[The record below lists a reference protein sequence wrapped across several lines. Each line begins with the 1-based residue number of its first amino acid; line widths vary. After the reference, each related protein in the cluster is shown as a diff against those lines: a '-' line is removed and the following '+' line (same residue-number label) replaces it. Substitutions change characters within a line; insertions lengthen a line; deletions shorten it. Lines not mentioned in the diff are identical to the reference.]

1 MERQLM
7 RRRTVLL
14 VEDNQLLRW
23 WMTSGLE
30 REGWSVLTSNSAD
43 EAIKMAATAAFQVL
57 ITDWRLADDQDGF
70 GVLAQVRAKYP
81 QVLAILISADA
92 DAELTGRAQTN
103 GFDVVLRKP
112 FPLAEIM
119 GAVHGLAASQPSE
132 GTS

>member
-1 MERQLM
+1 MG
-7 RRRTVLL
+7 RRTVLL

-23 WMTSGLE
+23 WMTSSLE

-43 EAIKMAATAAFQVL
+43 EAIRMTGTAAFDVL

-70 GVLAQVRAKYP
+70 EVLAQVRAKYP

-92 DAELTGRAQTN
+92 DAELTGRAQAN

-112 FPLAEIM
+112 FPLAEIV
-119 GAVHGLAASQPSE
+119 GAVHGLAVSQPSE